1 MNAATTHHNCSM
13 NKTQPL
19 FQFFTAFF
27 GLSLF
32 TLIYVCTPNRSVSSA
47 RTPTQAMASQL
58 APLNL
63 P

>member
-1 MNAATTHHNCSM
+1 M
-13 NKTQPL
+13 NKAHPL
-19 FQFFTAFF
+19 SQFLTAFL

-32 TLIYVCTPNRSVSSA
+32 TAIYVCTPNRTISSA

>member
-1 MNAATTHHNCSM
+1 MHAAPTHHNCSM
-13 NKTQPL
+13 NKANPL
-19 FQFFTAFF
+19 SQFLTAFL

-32 TLIYVCTPNRSVSSA
+32 TAIYVCTPNRSVSSA